1 MDKSK
6 YRVLAVGVTSKKI
19 VTGLSMA
26 FDTFI
31 EGLDERS
38 IEYTLVDAGVGTS
51 INNAGVLSIKRMFGV
66 FLVLFR
72 IFKGLR
78 NTDIVYVTMG
88 ASRLGFVRD
97 LFIILMTVLF
107 KRKLVFHL
115 HGGGYGDFYQGCPSL
130 LKFIIRH
137 ALNSVDKIIVLG
149 DLLRNQ
155 FSFLSESHH
164 QKIVVVANGLPIKY
178 APAQE
183 FKTISADKPLKI
195 LYLSN
200 MIPSKGYLQTLE
212 ACKLLKSNNLN
223 FVCDFAGEFMSTG
236 SVNDR
241 VNPDSARNDFFD
253 LISKYNLRDEV
264 NYHGMVRGNEKQK
277 LFREANIFL
286 LPTNY
291 SGEGQPISIIEA
303 LSYSVP
309 VIATRFRGIPEQI
322 EDGKNGILIDSAS
335 PSNIINAIE
344 KMTKSSKVYEKMS
357 SHAYHIFQEKFTR
370 DQYLDRLISAV
381 LST

>member
-1 MDKSK
+1 MDKLK
-6 YRVLAVGVTSKKI
+6 CRVLAVGVTSKEI

-38 IEYTLVDAGVGTS
+38 IEYTLVDAGVGAS
-51 INNAGVLSIKRMFGV
+51 INNAGVFSTNRMIGV

-72 IFKGLR
+72 IFKGLVKA
-78 NTDIVYVTMG
+78 DIVYVTMS
-88 ASRLGFVRD
+88 ASRLGFIRD
-97 LFIILMTVLF
+97 LFVILMTALF
-107 KRKLVFHL
+107 KRKLIFHL

-130 LKFIIRH
+130 LKFIIRY
-137 ALNSVDKIIVLG
+137 AFNFVDKIIVLG

-155 FSFLSESHH
+155 FSFLSENNR
-164 QKIVVVANGLPIKY
+164 QKIVVVANGLPVKDT
-178 APAQE
+178 PAQE
-183 FKTISADKPLKI
+183 FKTISVDRPLKI

-212 ACKLLKSNNLN
+212 ACKLLKSNNVN
-223 FVCDFAGEFMSTG
+223 FICDFAGEFMSTG

-241 VNPDSARNDFFD
+241 VNPDSARNDFFE
-253 LISKYNLRDEV
+253 LISKYDLLEEV
-264 NYHGMVRGNEKQK
+264 NYHGVVRGIEKQK

-309 VIATRFRGIPEQI
+309 VIATRFRGIPEQV
-322 EDGKNGILIDSAS
+322 EDGENGILIDSAS
-335 PSNIINAIE
+335 PADIISAIE
-344 KMTKSSKVYEKMS
+344 NMTKASSIYEKMS
-357 SHAYHIFQEKFTR
+357 AHAYHVFKEKFTR
-370 DQYLDRLISAV
+370 EQYLNRLISTV

>member
-6 YRVLAVGVTSKKI
+6 YRILAVGVTSNEI
-19 VTGLSMA
+19 VTGLSVA
-26 FDTFI
+26 FDAFI

-38 IEYTLVDAGVGTS
+38 IEYTLVDAGVGAS
-51 INNAGVLSIKRMFGV
+51 VNNAGVFSTNRMLGV

-72 IFKGLR
+72 IFKGLVK
-78 NTDIVYVTMG
+78 TDIVYVTMG
-88 ASRLGFVRD
+88 ASRLGFIRD
-97 LFIILMTVLF
+97 LFIILMTALF
-107 KRKLVFHL
+107 KRRLVFHL
-115 HGGGYGDFYQGCPSL
+115 HGGGYGDFYQRCPSL

-137 ALNSVDKIIVLG
+137 TLNSVDKIIVLG

-155 FSFLSESHH
+155 FNFLSENNR
-164 QKIVVVANGLPIKY
+164 QKIVVVANGLPIKDT
-178 APAQE
+178 PAQE
-183 FKTISADKPLKI
+183 FKTISADKPLKF

-200 MIPSKGYLQTLE
+200 MIPSKGYLQVLE
-212 ACKLLKSNNLN
+212 VCKILKINKVN

-236 SVNDR
+236 SVNDS
-241 VNPDSARNDFFD
+241 VNPDLARNHFFD
-253 LISKYNLRDEV
+253 LISKYDLRDEV
-264 NYHGMVRGNEKQK
+264 KYHGVVRGNEKQK
-277 LFREANIFL
+277 LFSETNIFL

-322 EDGKNGILIDSAS
+322 EDGENGILIDSAS
-335 PSNIINAIE
+335 PSDIIAAIE
-344 KMTKSSKVYEKMS
+344 KMTKTSRVYEKMS
-357 SHAYHIFQEKFTR
+357 AHAYHVFKEKFTR
-370 DQYLDRLISAV
+370 EQYLNRLVSTV

>member
-1 MDKSK
+1 MDKLK
-6 YRVLAVGVTSKKI
+6 CRVLAVGVTSKEI

-38 IEYTLVDAGVGTS
+38 IEYTLVDAGVGIS
-51 INNAGVLSIKRMFGV
+51 INNAGVFSANRMIGV

-72 IFKGLR
+72 IFKGLVK
-78 NTDIVYVTMG
+78 TDIVYVTMG
-88 ASRLGFVRD
+88 SSRLGFTRD
-97 LFIILMTVLF
+97 LFIILMTVF
-107 KRKLVFHL
+107 FRRKLVFHL
-115 HGGGYGDFYQGCPSL
+115 HGGGYYDFYQECPSF
-130 LKFIIRH
+130 LKFMIRH
-137 ALNSVDKIIVLG
+137 ALGSVDRIIVLG
-149 DLLRNQ
+149 DLLRKQ
-155 FSFLSESHH
+155 FCFLPEIDR
-164 QKIVVVANGLPIKY
+164 QKIVVVANGLPVKDI
-178 APAQE
+178 PVQE
-183 FKTISADKPLKI
+183 FKTISVDKPLKI

-200 MIPSKGYLQTLE
+200 MIPSKGYLQALE
-212 ACKLLKSNNLN
+212 ACKRLKNNKIS

-236 SVNDR
+236 SLNDS
-241 VNPDSARNDFFD
+241 VNPNSAQNHFLD
-253 LISKYNLRDEV
+253 LISEYNLVDEV
-264 NYHGMVRGNEKQK
+264 SFHGLVRGKEKQK

-322 EDGKNGILIDSAS
+322 DDGKNGILIDSAS

-344 KMTKSSKVYEKMS
+344 KITSSNATYENMS
-357 SHAYHIFQEKFTR
+357 SHAYHVFKENFTR
-370 DQYLDRLISAV
+370 EQYISRLISTV
-381 LST
+381 LSA

>member
-6 YRVLAVGVTSKKI
+6 YRVLAVGITSNEI

-31 EGLDERS
+31 AGLNERS
-38 IEYTLVDAGVGTS
+38 IEYTLVDAGVGAS
-51 INNAGVLSIKRMFGV
+51 INNAGVFSFDRMFGV

-72 IFKGLR
+72 IFKGLIK
-78 NTDIVYVTMG
+78 TDIVYVTMG

-97 LFIILMTVLF
+97 LFIILLTVLF
-107 KRKLVFHL
+107 RRKLVFHL
-115 HGGGYGDFYQGCPSL
+115 HGGGYCEFYQGCPSL

-137 ALNSVDKIIVLG
+137 ALGSVDRIIVLG
-149 DLLRNQ
+149 ELLRDQ
-155 FSFLSESHH
+155 FSFLSEAHR
-164 QKIVVVANGLPIKY
+164 QKIVVVANGLPLKDT
-178 APAQE
+178 PVLE
-183 FKTISADKPLKI
+183 SKTISTDKPIKI

-200 MIPSKGYLQTLE
+200 MIPSKGYLQVLE
-212 ACKLLKSNNLN
+212 ACRILKRNKVN

-236 SVNDR
+236 SVNDS
-241 VNPDSARNDFFD
+241 VNPNSARNNFFD
-253 LISKYNLRDEV
+253 LISNYDLEDEI
-264 NYHGMVRGNEKQK
+264 NYHGVVRGNEKQK
-277 LFREANIFL
+277 LFRETNIFL